1 MQRRDFIISLTAA
14 IGMIATACKKPVHK
28 LAPLV
33 IPDEL
38 EQTGATVYYN
48 TVYPH
53 YGIPYSIRIK
63 TREGRPIKID
73 ANPDCLLNNKGTN
86 ATIQASIF
94 SLYDPAR
101 FVAPTINGKNV
112 KLSDALENIKRLIKQ
127 KAKDRKILFL
137 GKSINSPLFDK
148 LIENI
153 SNSNP
158 DIAFLQFPVSNEND
172 IPFSFFESSNNAHKK
187 IVISLGADILGAS
200 KYSLIFQNTLFSE
213 NNRKNIQILTA
224 EPYLTQTGM
233 SSDKRELRQIEEL
246 EILASL
252 IFHELNKKNKH
263 YSLPHP
269 IIPTEY
275 KYLYHSHIIRTIRE
289 NVDSD
294 IFVFAGEYLSERTQQ
309 IINKINGPDYL
320 TVKQQYKKQITLL
333 KELVQDTELVFLL
346 EFNTYYLNSE
356 ISALIDTLPR
366 KKRISISQYYDET
379 ASNSNIHIPASNYL
393 ENWEL
398 YNYPEDDKLY
408 VQQPIVSKLNK
419 NSISSPDFLLKIFN
433 PKNDNTDYYSFLRKY
448 LNTDENLW
456 ISSLQKGYINNSYF
470 NFTKI
475 SDKKSTEQT
484 TSFYS
489 NTNPKINNKI
499 KNLQLLTVPSIYQYI
514 GIEPNNP
521 FLLELPHPITKMT
534 WANVVLIS
542 KNTAKKYSLK
552 QGDIVKIQ
560 AQNNSIELPVLLCDS
575 CADNLLISEY
585 GYGNKI
591 KNGLSTNSKN
601 VYELSTNIFNNI
613 IDVSITKTGKTVVL
627 PLADGKQYIEL
638 MERKDL
644 KKVLKMKNKKE
655 QNYKPQPTFKNT
667 FEYLE
672 TKWEME
678 IDLSKCT
685 GCNACVVACQIENNI
700 PVTGEKEI
708 RENKAMH
715 WLRINS
721 YVIDIQGDIKG
732 EFEPLMCQHCD
743 NAPCEN
749 VCPVGA
755 TTHSPEGINEMTY
768 NRCIGS
774 RYCIINC
781 PYEVRVFNFNDYHKN
796 MKSPLELLLNPDVTV
811 RSRGVSEKC
820 TFCVHR
826 IDEYERNKQLGNNPG
841 DVQTACQQACPTSAI
856 SFGNILSK
864 NFTINK
870 NGFKLLEGLNTGP
883 SVTYIS
889 KFKNID

>member
-1 MQRRDFIISLTAA
+1 MQRRDFIISLTTA

-73 ANPDCLLNNKGTN
+73 PNPDCMLNNKGTN

-112 KLSDALENIKRLIKQ
+112 ILSDALANIKRLIKQ
-127 KAKDRKILFL
+127 KPKDRKILFL

-148 LIENI
+148 LIEKI
-153 SNSNP
+153 SNP
-158 DIAFLQFPVSNEND
+158 DIAFLQFPVCNENN
-172 IPFSFFESSNNAHKK
+172 IPFSFFESINNAHKK
-187 IVISLGADILGAS
+187 IIISLGADILGSS
-200 KYSLIFQNTLFSE
+200 KYSLMFQNTLFSR
-213 NNRKNIQILTA
+213 NNRKNIHILTA

-233 SSDKRELRQIEEL
+233 SSDKRELHQIEEL

-252 IFHELNKKNKH
+252 IFHKLNTKNKQ
-263 YSLPHP
+263 YSIPHP

-275 KYLYHSHIIRTIRE
+275 EYLYNSSLLNAIRE

-309 IINKINGPDYL
+309 IINKINGWDYL

-333 KELVQDTELVFLL
+333 KELIPETDLVFLL
-346 EFNTYYLNSE
+346 DFNTYYLNSE
-356 ISALIDTLPR
+356 ISALIDTIPR
-366 KKRISISQYYDET
+366 NKRISISQYYDET

-398 YNYPEDDKLY
+398 YNYPEDNKLY
-408 VQQPIVSKLNK
+408 IQQPVVSKLNK

-433 PKNDNTDYYSFLRKY
+433 PLADSSDYYSFLRKN
-448 LNTDENLW
+448 LKIDENLW
-456 ISSLQKGYINNSYF
+456 VSSLQKGYIHNSYF
-470 NFTKI
+470 NYAKT
-475 SDKKSTEQT
+475 SDKSNNLQT
-484 TSFYS
+484 RLFNSYNYS
-489 NTNPKINNKI
+489 QIINKNN
-499 KNLQLLTVPSIYQYI
+499 NLQLLTVPSIYHYI

-552 QGDIVKIQ
+552 QGDIIKIN
-560 AQNNSIELPVLLCDS
+560 ALNNTIELPVLLCDS
-575 CADNLLISEY
+575 CADNLLLSEY
-585 GYGNKI
+585 GFGNKI
-591 KNGLSTNSKN
+591 KNGLTTNSKN
-601 VYELSTNIFNNI
+601 VYELSTNIFNNL
-613 IDVSITKTGKTVVL
+613 IDVKITKTGKTVVL
-627 PLADGKQYIEL
+627 PLANGKQHIEL
-638 MERKDL
+638 SERKDL
-644 KKVLKMKNKKE
+644 NFIQKIKNKKE

-700 PVTGEKEI
+700 PVTTEKEVI
-708 RENKAMH
+708 ENKAMH

-721 YVIDIQGDIKG
+721 YIIDIQGDIKG

-781 PYEVRVFNFNDYHKN
+781 PYEVRVFNFDDYHKN

-826 IDEYERNKQLGNNPG
+826 IDEYERNKQLGNNPS

-870 NGFKLLEGLNTGP
+870 NGIKLLEGLNTGP

-889 KFKNID
+889 KFNNID